1 MHHVY
6 ASRFTS
12 SSVLNL
18 HHYPYD
24 DHLISLNSYP
34 SSLNTDAN
42 LSLIHSF
49 TMVEYTNREY
59 TDMISRYGEA
69 AGNGSIIRLQE
80 RGTSSSTGLIVM
92 LQGGVELPTSKRT
105 YCIVLKRPRQRAP
118 EPLRLECMCLIV
130 PSGRFCMNRNYH
142 PQRNQAWVQPIL
154 HSMLISVCGSYTVVW
169 KSPSFHDRY
178 SSPMNVGSLGTLF

>member
-59 TDMISRYGEA
+59 TDMVSRSAKLQAMGVLFGFIKSVIHIMWLYRIA
-69 AGNGSIIRLQE
+69 CSPKLFNGSRKEVPHRQ
-80 RGTSSSTGLIVM
+80 
-92 LQGGVELPTSKRT
+92 QGWLWCSKEASNSQLWKGRT
-105 YCIVLKRPRQRAP
+105 ASRWRDLVNEHTNQCAWN
-118 EPLRLECMCLIV
+118 ECAL
-130 PSGRFCMNRNYH
+130 
-142 PQRNQAWVQPIL
+142 
-154 HSMLISVCGSYTVVW
+154 
-169 KSPSFHDRY
+169 
-178 SSPMNVGSLGTLF
+178 